1 VSLIVLTYAGSDGM
15 VAAGSTRSFSG
26 YALCA
31 TAIALAGAGLLRAM
45 AMLA

>member
-1 VSLIVLTYAGSDGM
+1 M
-15 VAAGSTRSFSG
+15 VAAGSARSSSG

-31 TAIALAGAGLLRAM
+31 TAMALAGAGLPRAM